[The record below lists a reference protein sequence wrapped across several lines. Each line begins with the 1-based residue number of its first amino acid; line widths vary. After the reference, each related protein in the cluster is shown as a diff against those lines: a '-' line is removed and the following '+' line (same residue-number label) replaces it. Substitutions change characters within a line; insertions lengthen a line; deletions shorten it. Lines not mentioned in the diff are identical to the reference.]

1 MTFKGMPNNIEAE
14 QAVLGSILIDDTAA
28 EMLIPILRE
37 NDFYLAAN
45 RTIFAAM
52 RALQQESKPVDT
64 VSVADALETSRKL
77 DEVGSIEYLNLL
89 AESVP
94 SAASGDHYA
103 DIVKRDAL
111 IRRVINAGNN
121 IAKFGY
127 ESVSGTDA
135 LANAEREVYAIAE
148 DITQKE
154 LVKADVALG
163 IAMKK
168 IQDAQLGNLP
178 KNIIFTDFPSL
189 DRMTRGLKPGEMVL
203 IAARP
208 SVGKTAF
215 ALNIAANA
223 CLNHN
228 KTVAIFSLEMPGELL
243 VKRMLS
249 YVSKVSLTKMDMR
262 GGLSSSV
269 DNGKLYDAFRRLS
282 ETQLYIDDYSLNGPS
297 DVLSKCRR
305 LKRERGLD
313 LVIIDYLQLMTNAGA
328 AGRDNNRQQEVSDM
342 SRKMKIYAKELDVPI
357 ILLSQMSRDV
367 EKRDQH
373 TPMLS
378 DLRES
383 GAIEQDADMVMFL
396 NKENKFNPAVPENLV
411 KLLIRKNR
419 NGPIGDVLLEWDG
432 DTTSFRE
439 CVDPDMIAAAKA
451 PAEPVEKDRGGLKK
465 STESAKASD
474 AAETEVA
481 AQSAEKVAEKFAD
494 EIFADKEVKAD
505 SEAMPFETDED
516 EPPFDTDG
524 DYVAPEPPPEEDDG
538 YDDGDEFVDDG
549 DDTDGDDTDGDDLPF

>member
-411 KLLIRKNR
+411 KLLMRKNR
-419 NGPIGDVLLEWDG
+419 NGPVGDVLLEWDG

-465 STESAKASD
+465 STEGAKASD

-538 YDDGDEFVDDG
+538 YGDGDEFVDDG
-549 DDTDGDDTDGDDLPF
+549 DDTDGDDLPF

>member
-419 NGPIGDVLLEWDG
+419 NGPVGDVLLEWDG

-465 STESAKASD
+465 STEGAKASD

-549 DDTDGDDTDGDDLPF
+549 DDTDGDDLPF

>member
-419 NGPIGDVLLEWDG
+419 NGPVGDVLLEWDG

-474 AAETEVA
+474 TAETEVA

-549 DDTDGDDTDGDDLPF
+549 DDTDGDDLPF

>member
-549 DDTDGDDTDGDDLPF
+549 DDTDGDDLPF

>member
-419 NGPIGDVLLEWDG
+419 NGPVGDVLLEWDG

-524 DYVAPEPPPEEDDG
+524 DYVASEPPPEEDDG

-549 DDTDGDDTDGDDLPF
+549 DDTDGDDLPF

>member
-373 TPMLS
+373 MPMLS

-419 NGPIGDVLLEWDG
+419 NGPVGDVLLEWDG

-516 EPPFDTDG
+516 EPPFDTDC

-549 DDTDGDDTDGDDLPF
+549 DDTDGDDLPF

>member
-1 MTFKGMPNNIEAE
+1 M
-14 QAVLGSILIDDTAA
+14 
-28 EMLIPILRE
+28 
-37 NDFYLAAN
+37 
-45 RTIFAAM
+45 
-52 RALQQESKPVDT
+52 
-64 VSVADALETSRKL
+64 
-77 DEVGSIEYLNLL
+77 
-89 AESVP
+89 
-94 SAASGDHYA
+94 
-103 DIVKRDAL
+103 
-111 IRRVINAGNN
+111 
-121 IAKFGY
+121 
-127 ESVSGTDA
+127 
-135 LANAEREVYAIAE
+135 
-148 DITQKE
+148 
-154 LVKADVALG
+154 
-163 IAMKK
+163 
-168 IQDAQLGNLP
+168 
-178 KNIIFTDFPSL
+178 
-189 DRMTRGLKPGEMVL
+189 
-203 IAARP
+203 
-208 SVGKTAF
+208 
-215 ALNIAANA
+215 
-223 CLNHN
+223 
-228 KTVAIFSLEMPGELL
+228 
-243 VKRMLS
+243 
-249 YVSKVSLTKMDMR
+249 
-262 GGLSSSV
+262 
-269 DNGKLYDAFRRLS
+269 
-282 ETQLYIDDYSLNGPS
+282 
-297 DVLSKCRR
+297 
-305 LKRERGLD
+305 
-313 LVIIDYLQLMTNAGA
+313 
-328 AGRDNNRQQEVSDM
+328 
-342 SRKMKIYAKELDVPI
+342 IYAKELDVPI

-419 NGPIGDVLLEWDG
+419 NGPVGDVLLEWDG

-465 STESAKASD
+465 SAESAKASD

-549 DDTDGDDTDGDDLPF
+549 DDTDGDDLPF

>member
-419 NGPIGDVLLEWDG
+419 NGPVGDVLLEWDG

-538 YDDGDEFVDDG
+538 YDDGD
-549 DDTDGDDTDGDDLPF
+549 DTDGDDLPF

>member
-373 TPMLS
+373 MPMLS

-419 NGPIGDVLLEWDG
+419 NGPVGDVLLEWDG

-549 DDTDGDDTDGDDLPF
+549 DDTDGDDLPF

>member
-396 NKENKFNPAVPENLV
+396 NKESKFNPAVPENLV

-419 NGPIGDVLLEWDG
+419 NGPVGDVLLEWDG

-549 DDTDGDDTDGDDLPF
+549 DDTDGDDLPF

>member
-419 NGPIGDVLLEWDG
+419 NGPVGDVLLEWDG

-516 EPPFDTDG
+516 EPPFDTDD

-538 YDDGDEFVDDG
+538 YGDDDEFVDDG
-549 DDTDGDDTDGDDLPF
+549 DDTDGDDLPF

>member
-396 NKENKFNPAVPENLV
+396 NKENRFNPAVPENLV

-419 NGPIGDVLLEWDG
+419 NGPVGDVLLEWDG

-549 DDTDGDDTDGDDLPF
+549 DDTDGDDLPF

>member
-419 NGPIGDVLLEWDG
+419 NGPVGDVLLEWDG

-474 AAETEVA
+474 AVETEVA

-549 DDTDGDDTDGDDLPF
+549 DDTDGDDLPF

>member
-28 EMLIPILRE
+28 EMLVPILRE

-396 NKENKFNPAVPENLV
+396 NKENKFNSAVPENLV

-419 NGPIGDVLLEWDG
+419 NGPVGDVLLEWDG

-439 CVDPDMIAAAKA
+439 CVDPGMIAAAKA

-549 DDTDGDDTDGDDLPF
+549 DDTDGDDLPF

>member
-419 NGPIGDVLLEWDG
+419 NGPVGDVLLEWDG

-451 PAEPVEKDRGGLKK
+451 PAESVEKDRGGLKK

-505 SEAMPFETDED
+505 SEAMPFETDEG

-538 YDDGDEFVDDG
+538 YGDDDEFVDDG
-549 DDTDGDDTDGDDLPF
+549 DDTDGDDLPF

>member
-419 NGPIGDVLLEWDG
+419 NGPVGDVLLEWDG

-549 DDTDGDDTDGDDLPF
+549 DDTDGDDLPF

>member
-373 TPMLS
+373 TPMRR

-396 NKENKFNPAVPENLV
+396 NKENKCNPAVPENLV

-419 NGPIGDVLLEWDG
+419 NGPVGDVLLEWDG

-549 DDTDGDDTDGDDLPF
+549 DDTDGDDLPF

>member
-411 KLLIRKNR
+411 KLLMRKNR
-419 NGPIGDVLLEWDG
+419 NGPVGDVLLEWDG

-465 STESAKASD
+465 STEGAKASD

-524 DYVAPEPPPEEDDG
+524 DYVVPEPPPEEDDG
-538 YDDGDEFVDDG
+538 YGDGDEFVDDG
-549 DDTDGDDTDGDDLPF
+549 DDTDGDDLPF

>member
-419 NGPIGDVLLEWDG
+419 NGPVGDVLLEWDG

-538 YDDGDEFVDDG
+538 YGDGDEFVDDG
-549 DDTDGDDTDGDDLPF
+549 DDTDGDDLPF

>member
-419 NGPIGDVLLEWDG
+419 NGPVGDVLLEWDG

-465 STESAKASD
+465 SAESAKASD

-549 DDTDGDDTDGDDLPF
+549 DDTDGDDLPF